1 MNASPAGPAAPVL
14 VCAFAVTRTPPDLA
28 TSAAVVGHEEGG
40 PLRVLRA
47 GSLCLVVQDVPA
59 ALFDEAALAERLNR
73 PDDLE
78 RCARAHHRGVEAAA
92 RRGPVVPLPMATLY
106 RGDRS
111 AEQAVAAREAV
122 LGVLL
127 DRLRG
132 RTEWAVKVHATHGA
146 TNPAAAADAP
156 AGSGSGAGT
165 RGRAYLSRA
174 SARRRDR
181 QDAHGRAL
189 AEAEA
194 VDAELRRYA
203 VDATRHRP
211 QSERLTGRRAPQL
224 INAAYLVEDAD
235 TAAFKRALARL
246 AADGRHTAVEVSASG
261 PWIPYSFARWDEDPA
276 TMDTDAVDPAA
287 PSTDV
292 ENPDATAPNTT
303 DPDTTA
309 PDTTERHRT
318 EPPRTAPD
326 RTARERR
333 PMEQEARA

>member
-1 MNASPAGPAAPVL
+1 MNASPVGPAAPVL

-28 TSAAVVGHEEGG
+28 TSAAATGHEEGG

-47 GSLCLVVQDVPA
+47 GGLCLVVQDVPA
-59 ALFDEAALAERLNR
+59 ALFDEEALAERLNR

-122 LGVLL
+122 LGALL

-132 RTEWAVKVHATHGA
+132 RTEWAVKVHATDGA
-146 TNPAAAADAP
+146 TNAAAAVDAP
-156 AGSGSGAGT
+156 ADSGTGAGT

-189 AEAEA
+189 AEADA

-235 TAAFKRALARL
+235 TAAFERALARL
-246 AADGRHTAVEVSASG
+246 AADARHSAVEVSASG

-276 TMDTDAVDPAA
+276 VMDTAVMDTDAVDPAVM
-287 PSTDV
+287 STDV
-292 ENPDATAPNTT
+292 MNPDATAP
-303 DPDTTA
+303 DATA
-309 PDTTERHRT
+309 PHRTEPPRT

-326 RTARERR
+326 RTERERR
-333 PMEQEARA
+333 PMEQEARS

>member
-1 MNASPAGPAAPVL
+1 MNAPPAGSAAPFL
-14 VCAFAVTRTPPDLA
+14 VCAFAVTRNPPDLA
-28 TSAAVVGHEEGG
+28 TSAAATGHEEGG

-47 GSLCLVVQDVPA
+47 GDLCLVVQDVPA
-59 ALFDEAALAERLNR
+59 ALFDEEALAERLNR

-122 LGVLL
+122 LDALL

-132 RTEWAVKVHATHGA
+132 RTEWAVKVHATDGA
-146 TNPAAAADAP
+146 VNAAATGAP
-156 AGSGSGAGT
+156 ADSGTGAGA
-165 RGRAYLSRA
+165 RGRAYLSRV

-189 AEAEA
+189 AEADA
-194 VDAELRRYA
+194 VDAELRRYV

-224 INAAYLVEDAD
+224 INAAYLVEDAES
-235 TAAFKRALARL
+235 AAFKHALARL
-246 AADGRHTAVEVSASG
+246 IADGRHTAVEVSASG
-261 PWIPYSFARWDEDPA
+261 PWIPYSFARWDEA
-276 TMDTDAVDPAA
+276 
-287 PSTDV
+287 
-292 ENPDATAPNTT
+292 PDATEPSRTE
-303 DPDTTA
+303 PHPTA
-309 PDTTERHRT
+309 PERTPPHRT
-318 EPPRTAPD
+318 EQHPLK
-326 RTARERR
+326 
-333 PMEQEARA
+333 QEARS